1 MAHVCRERPKL
12 TKEAATL
19 PVAVRAHSSSEQYE
33 ESVSSPAVDGG
44 AATPSFDVGPAP
56 FVGRDHE
63 VGVLRTA
70 LAAALAGRGGA
81 VLVGGE
87 PGIGKTRLAA
97 LVADEAAA
105 RGVPVWSA
113 RCWEDGTTPAFWPW
127 NAALRRWLEH
137 TGGARVDDAAG
148 RFAAELTHVFPVLRE
163 RLPDLPTAPA
173 WESDQARF
181 RLFDTV
187 SRFLA
192 ELARPAGLVV
202 VLDDA
207 QWADGPSLKLL
218 EFVTTDLPHAR
229 ILLIVTYR
237 DTEVQR
243 GDRFFTT
250 LASLA
255 REAST
260 ERVTLAGL
268 APADCA
274 RFVGTAGDGAELHR
288 ETNGNPF
295 FLGEIVR
302 LLASEDRLGTTWDP
316 RALPPGVRAVVAR
329 RLDRLGP
336 GCRSALAVGALLG
349 DSFDAAHLEA
359 VLGDWVG
366 NESSGAPAMADV
378 LDRTVRD
385 RILVASDGG
394 RYAFAHALIRRV
406 VLDEIEPSRRA
417 AWHARIA
424 TALERAA
431 GGKSASVAGELVRH
445 YAAAGTTD
453 GLRHAFTYACRG
465 AEHAARELGWEE
477 AARLYQVALD
487 VGARSGS
494 LDDGRAIELRLSLA
508 DTLRRSGDVAAARAQ
523 CREATRAS
531 RGADRPDLLARAA
544 LIHAGPVPD
553 FYRVDPDARAALEEA
568 CRNAERIDDVLGARL
583 RARLAS
589 DIIAAN
595 ELDQLERAAVLGDE
609 AAAAARRS
617 GDSSALAR
625 ALFAGFY
632 LAALGTR
639 PRTSG
644 AQVIVPPT
652 LPSLQELLNTAEATG
667 DLEFAAEIRHT
678 RTVAMFALGEA
689 DAYRAEHDTL
699 ATVAA
704 ASRVPEALWLADALA
719 AMRATVE
726 GRFAEGRRLSEQALA
741 TGTRMQLPNA
751 AGVHL
756 GQQIMWHAVQGRLAE
771 LLPRMSD
778 FVERHPRVA
787 VWRSF
792 CALARLATGDTI
804 GALAEYRSLI
814 AEGLTPAKRGVNL
827 RSYLAGLGALC
838 VGLRDREQAPRLYEL
853 VARRPEPW
861 SVDGCMTL
869 GPWAL
874 LAGSLA
880 RLAGRAEEA
889 AARFEEAIALGQ
901 RMRARPV
908 VAQAQ
913 SLLVAVRLSGELEP
927 AARTRTAAMLAEVEQ
942 TARELDLVDVL
953 ARVDRLRA
961 KLPRLHAAG
970 ANTLRHEGDVWSVR
984 YAGTSVRVKDARGLH
999 YLAALLAAPGREQ
1012 HVLQLASLGRTATAA
1027 AVGGTPV
1034 AALGMPLDAT
1044 PDARARSE
1052 YGARVGELRAGLD
1065 EAERFGD
1072 LGRAERLRDELDQLT
1087 RELAT
1092 RYRRRARVSGPAES
1106 ARKAVTK
1113 ALRSQISHL
1122 LVRHPLLGRHLRD
1135 AVRMGTVCVYAPSTR
1150 VDWDV

>member
-1 MAHVCRERPKL
+1 M
-12 TKEAATL
+12 
-19 PVAVRAHSSSEQYE
+19 
-33 ESVSSPAVDGG
+33 DGG
-44 AATPSFDVGPAP
+44 AATPGFDLGPAP

-81 VLVGGE
+81 VLIAGE
-87 PGIGKTRLAA
+87 PGIGKTRLAT

-105 RGVPVWSA
+105 RGVAVWSA
-113 RCWEDGTTPAFWPW
+113 RCWEDGTAPAFWPW
-127 NAALRRWLEH
+127 NAALRRWAEH
-137 TGGARVDDAAG
+137 AGDERVRDAAG
-148 RFAAELTHVFPVLRE
+148 PFAAELAHVFAVLRDRMPE
-163 RLPDLPTAPA
+163 LPLAAEWD
-173 WESDQARF
+173 SDQARF
-181 RLFDTV
+181 RLFDGV

-192 ELARPAGLVV
+192 ALARPAGLVI
-202 VLDDA
+202 VLDDV

-218 EFVTTDLPHAR
+218 EFLAADLTHAR
-229 ILLIVTYR
+229 LLVIATYR

-243 GDRFFTT
+243 GDRFFAT
-250 LASLA
+250 LSSLV
-255 REAST
+255 RESST
-260 ERVTLAGL
+260 QRLALGGLAAPDCVRYVGLAG
-268 APADCA
+268 
-274 RFVGTAGDGAELHR
+274 VGGDDAALGTQLHR

-302 LLASEDRLGTTWDP
+302 LLASEGRLGTGWDP
-316 RALPPGVRAVVAR
+316 RSLPPGVRAVVAR
-329 RLDRLGP
+329 RLDRLGT
-336 GCRSALAVGALLG
+336 GCRAALAAGALLG
-349 DSFDAAHLEA
+349 DSFDAGHLEA
-359 VLGDWVG
+359 LLGDSTVT
-366 NESSGAPAMADV
+366 ETSGTTPAVADV
-378 LDRTVRD
+378 LDRAVRD
-385 RILVASDGG
+385 RVLVATGGG
-394 RYAFAHALIRRV
+394 RHAFAHALIRRV

-424 TALERAA
+424 AALEHAA
-431 GGKSASVAGELVRH
+431 GAQTVAIAGELVRH
-445 YAAAGTTD
+445 FAGAGTID
-453 GLRHAFTYACRG
+453 GLRRAFTYACRG

-477 AARLYQVALD
+477 AARLWDIALD
-487 VGARSGS
+487 VGMRSGA
-494 LDDGRAIELRLSLA
+494 LDEARAIELRLALA
-508 DTLRRSGDVAAARAQ
+508 DALRRSGDVAAARAQ

-531 RGADRPDLLARAA
+531 RSVDRPDLLARAA

-553 FYRVDPDARAALEEA
+553 FYRVDADARAALEEA
-568 CRNAERIDDVLGARL
+568 CRNTERIDDVLSARL

-617 GDSSALAR
+617 GDSGALAR

-639 PRTSG
+639 ARTSG
-644 AQVIVPPT
+644 AQVIMPPT
-652 LPSLQELLNTAEATG
+652 LPRLQELLEAAEAAG

-678 RTVAMFALGEA
+678 RTVAMFALGES
-689 DAYRAEHDTL
+689 DAYRAEHDAL

-704 ASRVPEALWLADALA
+704 ASRVPEALWLADAIA

-726 GRFAEGRRLSEQALA
+726 GRFAEGRRLSERALA

-756 GQQIMWHAVQGRLAE
+756 GQQIMWHASQGRLAE
-771 LLPRMSD
+771 LLPRLSD
-778 FVERHPRVA
+778 FVEHHPRVA

-792 CALARLATGDTI
+792 CALARLAAGDTI
-804 GALAEYRSLI
+804 GARAEYRGLI

-880 RLAGRAEEA
+880 RLAGRPAEA
-889 AARFEEAIALGQ
+889 AGHFEAAIALGQ

-913 SLLVAVRLSGELEP
+913 SLLVAVQLDGERDAE
-927 AARTRTAAMLAEVEQ
+927 ARTRAAAMLAEVEQ
-942 TARELDLVDVL
+942 AARELDLVDVL
-953 ARVDRLRA
+953 VRVERLRA
-961 KLPRLHAAG
+961 KLPRLQPAG

-984 YAGTSVRVKDARGLH
+984 FAGTSLRVKDARGLH

-1012 HVLQLASLGRTATAA
+1012 HVLQLASLGRAATVAA
-1027 AVGGTPV
+1027 AVGGTAV
-1034 AALGMPLDAT
+1034 AGLGMTLDAT

-1072 LGRAERLRDELDQLT
+1072 LGRAERLRAELDQLT

-1113 ALRSQISHL
+1113 ALRTQISHL
-1122 LVRHPLLGRHLRD
+1122 AVRHPLLGRHLRD
-1135 AVRMGTVCVYAPSTR
+1135 AIRMGTVCVYAPTTR
-1150 VDWDV
+1150 VEWDV